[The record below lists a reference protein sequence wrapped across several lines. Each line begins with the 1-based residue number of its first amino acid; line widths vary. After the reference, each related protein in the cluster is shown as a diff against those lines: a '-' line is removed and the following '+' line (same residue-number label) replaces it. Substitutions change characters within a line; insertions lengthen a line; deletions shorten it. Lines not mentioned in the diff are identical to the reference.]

1 MKEKDGSLY
10 HYSPRSLD
18 DVELILLLDLGLQ
31 SLQGSILLDQFV
43 PQFGDLGLGVPPDL
57 VEGGLQQVDPVGEP
71 ELRLEKED
79 GFVFTICRK
88 EMSLIFLLLYL

>member
-10 HYSPRSLD
+10 YYSPRSLD

-57 VEGGLQQVDPVGEP
+57 VEGGLQQVDPVGESV
-71 ELRLEKED
+71 LRLEKEVA
-79 GFVFTICRK
+79 FVFIICRQK
-88 EMSLIFLLLYL
+88 IL